1 MTELHLFMSIFE
13 REDYTLDLQYYE
25 QGQEFQLTIK
35 GLYDSSVVM
44 YFDKDGKFK
53 ECLGEN

>member
-1 MTELHLFMSIFE
+1 MTELHLFISIFE
-13 REDYTLDLQYYE
+13 REDYTIDLQFYE
-25 QGQEFQLTIK
+25 HSQEYQLIIK